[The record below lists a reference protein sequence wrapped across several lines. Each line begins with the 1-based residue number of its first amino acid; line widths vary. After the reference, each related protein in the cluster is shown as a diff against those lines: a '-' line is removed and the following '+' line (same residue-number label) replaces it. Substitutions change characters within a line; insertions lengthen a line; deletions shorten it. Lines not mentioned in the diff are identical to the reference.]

1 MRHPAFTF
9 APNFI
14 NNQNKSSMAIKKV
27 SNEFMAK
34 VLNDVAW
41 KALSNTSNEILF
53 HEECWAFYATIYFIV
68 PIIVYN
74 TRLLKICDSYFLVFS
89 LSSSLITIHGFPKC
103 LDKISRIIPIL
114 L

>member
-1 MRHPAFTF
+1 MKPRTRDEGVISFILNNNRVSHKMRHPAFTF

-41 KALSNTSNEILF
+41 
-53 HEECWAFYATIYFIV
+53 
-68 PIIVYN
+68 
-74 TRLLKICDSYFLVFS
+74 
-89 LSSSLITIHGFPKC
+89 
-103 LDKISRIIPIL
+103 
-114 L
+114 

>member
-41 KALSNTSNEILF
+41 KALSIINRYYDDASLYTIDFLEKYVDRIPTNNLQNSYLWYSIVKRRMKELAFEI
-53 HEECWAFYATIYFIV
+53 V
-68 PIIVYN
+68 
-74 TRLLKICDSYFLVFS
+74 SQ
-89 LSSSLITIHGFPKC
+89 
-103 LDKISRIIPIL
+103 
-114 L
+114 

>member
-1 MRHPAFTF
+1 MRYCSISYDIVIVNSQKEGYLIMRHPAFTF

-53 HEECWAFYATIYFIV
+53 HEECIEHFKNYW
-68 PIIVYN
+68 
-74 TRLLKICDSYFLVFS
+74 D
-89 LSSSLITIHGFPKC
+89 
-103 LDKISRIIPIL
+103 
-114 L
+114 

>member
-14 NNQNKSSMAIKKV
+14 HNQKKSSMAIKKV
-27 SNEFMAK
+27 STEFMAK

-53 HEECWAFYATIYFIV
+53 HEECIEHFKNYW
-68 PIIVYN
+68 
-74 TRLLKICDSYFLVFS
+74 D
-89 LSSSLITIHGFPKC
+89 
-103 LDKISRIIPIL
+103 
-114 L
+114 